1 MIGVESV
8 PTFSDRNSTLLAVFI
23 LCAFMIV
30 CFGTLYFVGNLARFQ
45 DAISV
50 REGQAALGRVN
61 DPEQLDQVLKQYPS
75 NKILKII
82 ALAKRDSVE
91 MDTVTRGLLKEGD
104 PRDLW
109 KQTDLGASSRND
121 LEALGHDL
129 EIAESNAKTL
139 ESRYLALVK
148 AEREK
153 VEHDASVLVGRANI
167 LAKFM
172 AMIDE
177 QHAGMKP
184 LISRVSVER
193 LEYTAAYE
201 KCVAVLM
208 REFGRY
214 NVVNGQIIF
223 QLQPTADSYNEAAA
237 KMAATASHL
246 EDLGAE
252 ATTPKQFP
260 LDRYKDLVGR

>member
-1 MIGVESV
+1 M
-8 PTFSDRNSTLLAVFI
+8 T
-23 LCAFMIV
+23 V

-61 DPEQLDQVLKQYPS
+61 DPEQLDQALKQYPS

-91 MDTVTRGLLKEGD
+91 MGTVTRGLLKEGD

-129 EIAESNAKTL
+129 LIAESNAKTL

-148 AEREK
+148 AERDK
-153 VEHDASVLVGRANI
+153 VEHDASVLVGRTNI

-177 QHAGMKP
+177 QHAGLKP
-184 LISRVSVER
+184 LISRISVER
-193 LEYTAAYE
+193 LEYIAAYE

-252 ATTPKQFP
+252 ATTPKQSP

>member
-1 MIGVESV
+1 M
-8 PTFSDRNSTLLAVFI
+8 T
-23 LCAFMIV
+23 V
-30 CFGTLYFVGNLARFQ
+30 CFGPLYFVGNLARFQ

-50 REGQAALGRVN
+50 REGQDALGRVN

-75 NKILKII
+75 NKILKIL

-91 MDTVTRGLLKEGD
+91 IDTLTRGLLKEGD

-109 KQTDLGASSRND
+109 KQTDLGAFGRSD
-121 LEALGHDL
+121 LEALAQDL
-129 EIAESNAKTL
+129 KTAEGNAKTL

-148 AEREK
+148 AERDK
-153 VEHDASVLVGRANI
+153 VEHDASVLVGRPNL
-167 LAKFM
+167 LAKFV

-177 QHAGMKP
+177 QHAGMKSF
-184 LISRVSVER
+184 ISRISVER
-193 LEYTAAYE
+193 LEYTVAYE

-223 QLQPTADSYNEAAA
+223 QLQSTADNYNEAAA

-246 EDLGAE
+246 EELGAE
-252 ATTPKQFP
+252 GTTLKQFP
-260 LDRYKDLVGR
+260 LDRWKDLVNR